1 MDNATYPLNQIMPE
15 ETAVIVSLPAEP
27 SLRRRLIDLGFSPE
41 TQVTCVLR
49 QKGGEIAAYLVRG
62 TVIALRKED
71 SAEIY
76 VKLPADGPRNR
87 CGRPG

>member
-1 MDNATYPLNQIMPE
+1 MKNTTYPLNQILSE
-15 ETAVIVSLPAEP
+15 ETAVIVGLPAEP
-27 SLRRRLIDLGFSPE
+27 SLRRRLIDLGFSPG

-49 QKGGEIAAYLVRG
+49 QKGGEMAAYLVRG

-76 VKLPADGPRNR
+76 VRPSADGP
-87 CGRPG
+87 